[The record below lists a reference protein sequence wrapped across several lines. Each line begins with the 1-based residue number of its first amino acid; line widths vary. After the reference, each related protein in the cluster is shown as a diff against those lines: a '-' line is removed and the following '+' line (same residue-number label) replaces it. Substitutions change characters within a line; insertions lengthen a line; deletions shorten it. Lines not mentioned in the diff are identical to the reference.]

1 MINGTDGQNGIRPPT
16 LTTAVGAVAT
26 IGEVR
31 QEIYQRALQ
40 RLVGQP
46 LQGQVLSR
54 YTDGSFLVKVADTAA
69 RVILPPNTQIGDSL
83 PLTLITVTPR
93 PTFLLGNDNGKL
105 AKSPLIYLDPHGGEE
120 VELSGKSGAELSGK
134 SSSSSSSSAESAE
147 EPALGQRKTTQGD
160 GQNNNLARQFVQID
174 NLLRPGDR
182 IQTAQ
187 TISKGQIALSDP
199 AQSTPEGQTG
209 NQSALASFSTTARLI
224 NTVLLSAQQQGAPAA
239 LLGKTAI
246 VPEPGAAPQTVA
258 AALQDTLA
266 YSGLFYESHVH
277 EWVDGKRPMTELLR
291 EPQMQ
296 AANTAE
302 SGGRGDAKAQA
313 QAQAQADS
321 VSFPQLVNLQL
332 NTFEHQSTHWRGEIW
347 PGQTMEWDVAREEN
361 HTPDN
366 PGEEAKEDTSAWKST
381 VRFELPSLGTI
392 HASLH
397 LIGDHLHIQVQTD
410 NPDTTNALR
419 EHATLLADALGAAG
433 SPLDSLLVQ
442 QNAPS

>member
-1 MINGTDGQNGIRPPT
+1 MINGADGQNGIRPPT
-16 LTTAVGAVAT
+16 LTAAAGSVAT
-26 IGEVR
+26 LGEVR
-31 QEIYQRALQ
+31 QDIYQRALQ

-83 PLTLITVTPR
+83 PLTLITVQPR
-93 PTFLLGNDNGKL
+93 PTFLLGSDNSKL
-105 AKSPLIYLDPHGGEE
+105 AKSPLIFLDPHGGEE
-120 VELSGKSGAELSGK
+120 VELSGKLGSKL
-134 SSSSSSSSAESAE
+134 SAESAE
-147 EPALGQRKTTQGD
+147 EPALGQRRTTGTDSQS
-160 GQNNNLARQFVQID
+160 NNLARQFVQID

-187 TISKGQIALSDP
+187 AIAKGQIALSDP
-199 AQSTPEGQTG
+199 ALSNSAPDGQLG
-209 NQSALASFSTTARLI
+209 NQSALASFSTTGRLI
-224 NTVLLSAQQQGAPAA
+224 STLLLSAQQQGAPAA

-246 VPEPGAAPQTVA
+246 VPEPGAPPQKVA

-296 AANTAE
+296 TASTPE
-302 SGGRGDAKAQA
+302 PSGKGEAKAGT
-313 QAQAQADS
+313 DS

-332 NTFEHQSTHWRGEIW
+332 STFENQSTHWRGEIW
-347 PGQTMEWDVAREEN
+347 PGQTMEWDVEREEN
-361 HTPDN
+361 PTPDN
-366 PGEEAKEDTSAWKST
+366 PNEEATPAWKST

-397 LIGDHLHIQVQTD
+397 LIGDRLHIQVQTD
-410 NPDTTNALR
+410 NPSTTDALR

-442 QNAPS
+442 QNAAS